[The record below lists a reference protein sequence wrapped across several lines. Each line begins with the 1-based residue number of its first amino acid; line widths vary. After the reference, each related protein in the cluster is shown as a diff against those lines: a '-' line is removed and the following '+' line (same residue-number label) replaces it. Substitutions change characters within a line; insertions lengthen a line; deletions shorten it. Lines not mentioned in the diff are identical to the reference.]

1 MMVVVRY
8 GGSAVAARGYQSGVD
23 EVVEDEMATLATRLC
38 RKKAK
43 R

>member
-1 MMVVVRY
+1 VVQHV
-8 GGSAVAARGYQSGVD
+8 GSAVAAHDCQSGVD

-38 RKKAK
+38 WKKVK